1 MFGFFRK
8 QKKVDY
14 IEQVIAYIER
24 VYTEPTVKETGGVKY
39 SVRETH
45 LDDGKK
51 YSVRMTDEPKES
63 YNFEAVSSAMDQYFK
78 TGEAKSLMAELE
90 KAKEKT
96 FMEMLIWRIAKSGKK
111 DSAVY
116 NAAQIDRRLFSKI
129 MSDRDYKPSKDTAVA
144 LIFALHLTLEQA
156 EDLLKRAGYSLSH
169 SSKRDIIFEYFL
181 REGVSDLMIINEVLC
196 ELGEKK
202 IGR

>member
-8 QKKVDY
+8 QKKADY
-14 IEQVIAYIER
+14 IEQVIAYIDR
-24 VYTEPTVKETGGVKY
+24 VYTEPSVKDTGGV
-39 SVRETH
+39 
-45 LDDGKK
+45 K
-51 YSVRMTDEPKES
+51 YSVRMTDEPKKED
-63 YNFEAVSSAMDQYFK
+63 NFEAVSSAMDQYFK
-78 TGEAKSLMAELE
+78 TGEAKFLMAELE
-90 KAKEKT
+90 RAKEKT
-96 FMEMLIWRIAKSGKK
+96 FTEMLMWHIAKSGKK

-129 MSDRDYKPSKDTAVA
+129 MSDRDYKPAKDTAAA

-169 SSKRDIIFEYFL
+169 SNKRDIILEYFL
-181 REGVSDLMIINEVLC
+181 REGVYDLMVINEVLDH
-196 ELGEKK
+196 LGEKK